1 MLNTTKCQD
10 AKGTCGAF
18 SLRRVTSFAMA
29 LLLSVFL
36 ASCGE
41 VEAMGEVVLFSA
53 LNGKLLDKGKPVAG
67 ATLERETK
75 WRWGKET
82 IKDATTT
89 ATDGAFSFP
98 AVKRKM
104 LLGSLL
110 PHEAV
115 IEQTISVSYG
125 GKSYMLWATDKRD
138 YENNGEL
145 SYVERGKTG
154 IKTAADPKKPM
165 SVTCRLDGEPH
176 HNGNVFGLCDFN

>member
-1 MLNTTKCQD
+1 MLNT
-10 AKGTCGAF
+10 AKYFGASFGRGTCALRGAASLGLALVF
-18 SLRRVTSFAMA
+18 SI
-29 LLLSVFL
+29 FL
-36 ASCGE
+36 AGCGE
-41 VEAMGEVVLFSA
+41 VNAMGEVVLFSA
-53 LNGKLLDKGKPVAG
+53 LSGKLSDKGKPVAG

-82 IKDATTT
+82 IKDTATTT
-89 ATDGAFSFP
+89 ADGAFSFP

-110 PHEAV
+110 PHEPV

-145 SYVERGKTG
+145 SYVARGQTG
-154 IKTAADPKKPM
+154 LRTAADPKKPM
-165 SVTCRLDGEPH
+165 SVTCRLEGEPH
-176 HNGNVFGLCDFN
+176 QNGNVFGLCDFE